1 MKRIFTL
8 FAGLFLA
15 AALNAQPCVPD
26 AQYTTPGIFPD
37 TLINLPPVTIGVAY
51 TGVITAVVPA
61 DTSYMGFS
69 ATIDSINVIE
79 IVGLPSGFTWSGAP
93 TGVGAPVSIPG
104 GSNGCI
110 AIIGT
115 ATAGQTGVYP
125 LKIRVIA
132 YGEAMSMPMSLP
144 DTVNGYKLVIGN
156 VGFGENPYYSFGVT
170 DMYPNPAADV
180 ANIVVTNNETSIV
193 AVTISDMVGR
203 TVSASNH
210 KVNAGENTIALNVAA
225 LPEGVYF
232 YTIAKG
238 TQSVTRKLII
248 SR

>member
-110 AIIGT
+110 AITGT
-115 ATAGQTGVYP
+115 ATAGQTGTYP
-125 LKIRVIA
+125 LVIKGSVHIYWA
-132 YGEAMSMPMSLP
+132 GMSIPIP
-144 DTVNGYKLVIGN
+144 QDVNGYKLVIGT
-156 VGFGENPYYSFGVT
+156 VGFGQNDYYSFGVT
-170 DMYPNPAADV
+170 DMYPNPTADV